1 MVFATDGIITRVS
14 DVGVSDKLLNI
25 ITPEKGRIAVMVKG
39 GRSPNSQY
47 TAISQLFSYCNFEI
61 SERNSMYWLRGGS
74 VINPFYDLSTD
85 ITKIALATYLCALAN
100 EMTDEDEGCEDIMR
114 LLLNSLYLL
123 GQELKDP
130 ALIKSVFELRSAVIS
145 GYMPELSGCVY
156 CHASE
161 PELTYLDVM
170 GGRLIC
176 TDCMSKRNKRRLP
189 THNDYDDIVEPGI
202 LCPVSISTLA
212 ALRYIVSAPDN
223 KAFSFALK
231 DSADVAE
238 LSKTTETYILSHLG
252 RSFESL
258 DFYNTVK

>member
-14 DVGVSDKLLNI
+14 DVDVSDKLLNI
-25 ITPEKGRIAVMVKG
+25 LTPEKGRIAVMVKG
-39 GRSPNSQY
+39 GRSPNSQF
-47 TAISQLFSYCNFEI
+47 TPISQLFAYCNFEI
-61 SERNSMYWLRGGS
+61 SERNSMYWLKGGS

-85 ITKIALATYLCALAN
+85 ISKIALATYLCALSN
-100 EMTDEDEGCEDIMR
+100 EMTDEDEECEDIMR

-123 GQELKDP
+123 GQDMKEP
-130 ALIKSVFELRSAVIS
+130 ALIKSVFELRSATMS

-156 CHASE
+156 CHAPLSE
-161 PELTYLDVM
+161 LMYLDVM

-176 TDCMSKRNKRRLP
+176 TECMSKRNKRKIP
-189 THNDYDDIVEPGI
+189 PHTEYDDVVESGV
-202 LCPVSISTLA
+202 LCPVSMATLT

-231 DSADVAE
+231 DEADVAE
-238 LSKTTETYILSHLG
+238 LSKTTETYILNHLG
-252 RSFESL
+252 RSFDAL